1 MKPQQNKQTN
11 VVILGGGYAGILA
24 AIRLAGKVRKT
35 NTQITLVNGS
45 ANFAERIRMHQL
57 AVNQTLKD
65 RPIARLLPEQNAR
78 FCQGWVSHVDAK
90 AQIVQ
95 VQTASDNQSLAY
107 DYLIYA
113 LGSATDM
120 QSVPGVSEFAYDVSS
135 VQAATRLQA
144 ALIKARAHQ
153 GRVLIVGGGLTGIEA
168 ATEIAETYPTLQV
181 TLATQ
186 GTLGGALSRKG
197 AHYLRQVLEQ
207 LDIDFVEQARVTAL
221 AEDHALCADGRTLPF
236 DLCVW
241 AGSFRAPTLA
251 RESHLPVDSRGRVLI
266 DETLR
271 NPTYANMYAVGDAA
285 AAPVRMGCVSAMPMA
300 AYAADHLA
308 AQILDEAPV
317 SPFGFKFMVRC
328 ISLGRRRGLVQ
339 LVDGDDTPREK
350 IITGWA
356 AARIK
361 ELICR
366 YTVWSLYLEKR
377 FPGSYQWPQEK
388 LDHPTA
394 LATARPLVQ

>member
-221 AEDHALCADGRTLPF
+221 AEDHALCADGRT
-236 DLCVW
+236 
-241 AGSFRAPTLA
+241 
-251 RESHLPVDSRGRVLI
+251 
-266 DETLR
+266 
-271 NPTYANMYAVGDAA
+271 
-285 AAPVRMGCVSAMPMA
+285 
-300 AYAADHLA
+300 
-308 AQILDEAPV
+308 
-317 SPFGFKFMVRC
+317 
-328 ISLGRRRGLVQ
+328 
-339 LVDGDDTPREK
+339 
-350 IITGWA
+350 
-356 AARIK
+356 
-361 ELICR
+361 
-366 YTVWSLYLEKR
+366 
-377 FPGSYQWPQEK
+377 
-388 LDHPTA
+388 
-394 LATARPLVQ
+394 